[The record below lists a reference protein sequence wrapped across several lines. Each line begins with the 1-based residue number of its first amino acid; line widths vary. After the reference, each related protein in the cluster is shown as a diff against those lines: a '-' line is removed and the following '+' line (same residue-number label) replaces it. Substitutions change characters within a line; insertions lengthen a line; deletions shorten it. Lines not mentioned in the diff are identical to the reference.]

1 MFLLS
6 VITIITCCNFQN
18 QDRKDV
24 LEKMNQLEAQ
34 RQDVYVK
41 LLKQRGQYVTLGG
54 GGGKLISYPN
64 LKVTFPNVLKKRSP
78 ANWTFTE
85 KIWANLWVS
94 KYEKSKNRNAFQDIW
109 RYIFCFDSVYSNYDL
124 RKNKLLTVC

>member
-85 KIWANLWVS
+85 KIWANL
-94 KYEKSKNRNAFQDIW
+94 
-109 RYIFCFDSVYSNYDL
+109 
-124 RKNKLLTVC
+124 